1 VEIMAQPW
9 SKGFAEITAKPHFDQ
24 AIWWLNGF
32 WEDGAEAESEKIWE
46 FAHLCI
52 EIETGRKVLYGKRRV
67 EVECKGDLDE
77 MQSHVFLERM
87 GETLTVRALRKR
99 LSDLDID
106 NNKRMSLSEY
116 LLARYN
122 KTPAA
127 LTSSDQG
134 SGVNPAEM
142 AAAQARLDDLSEQF
156 ASLVTAKERADE
168 AAKQAKKDKEN
179 AESAATAAAKA
190 LVLADQKAAA
200 AVVAEEQ
207 LRVLEAELQV
217 AVDAVLAEEKK
228 IADKLAELEAI
239 VNDPGAG
246 AVKKNKAKNEI
257 AQVKSEDPL
266 PLRKA
271 KITQEAALKRAE
283 RARQPASDAR
293 AAAEA
298 EAKAAHKA
306 RDAAD
311 AAAIAAAQSLKVAEK
326 AKADLARQVEETK
339 RAVAEAEAV
348 LQELKSRKGTPHGK
362 IWWMERTMKENQKFM
377 PK

>member
-1 VEIMAQPW
+1 
-9 SKGFAEITAKPHFDQ
+9 
-24 AIWWLNGF
+24 
-32 WEDGAEAESEKIWE
+32 
-46 FAHLCI
+46 
-52 EIETGRKVLYGKRRV
+52 
-67 EVECKGDLDE
+67 
-77 MQSHVFLERM
+77 
-87 GETLTVRALRKR
+87 
-99 LSDLDID
+99 
-106 NNKRMSLSEY
+106 
-116 LLARYN
+116 
-122 KTPAA
+122 
-127 LTSSDQG
+127 
-134 SGVNPAEM
+134 M
-142 AAAQARLDDLSEQF
+142 AAAQARLDSLSEQF
-156 ASLVTAKERADE
+156 VELVAAKERADE

-179 AESAATAAAKA
+179 AESAASAAAKA
-190 LVLADQKAAA
+190 LTLANQKAAA
-200 AVVAEEQ
+200 AVAAEEQ

-228 IADKLAELEAI
+228 IADKIAELEGTI
-239 VNDPGAG
+239 NDPAAG
-246 AVKKNKAKNEI
+246 AVKKNKAKNEL

-311 AAAIAAAQSLKVAEK
+311 AAAVAAAQSLKVAEQ

-339 RAVAEAEAV
+339 KAVAEAEAV

-362 IWWMERTMKENQKFM
+362 IWWMERTMRENQKFM

>member
-1 VEIMAQPW
+1 VRFEMAQAW
-9 SKGFAEITAKPHFDQ
+9 SKKFAEVTSKPHFEQ

-46 FAHLCI
+46 FAHLCV

-77 MQSHVFLERM
+77 IQSHVFLERM

-99 LSDLDID
+99 LADMDID
-106 NNKRMSLSEY
+106 NNKRMSLAEY
-116 LLARYN
+116 LLAKYN

-127 LTSSDQG
+127 LANSDQG
-134 SGVNPAEM
+134 SGVNPVEM
-142 AAAQARLDDLSEQF
+142 QAAQDRFDSLNEQF
-156 ASLVTAKERADE
+156 AALSIASERADE
-168 AAKQAKKDKEN
+168 AAKQAAKDKKT
-179 AESAATAAAKA
+179 AETALATAN
-190 LVLADQKAAA
+190 QKAAA
-200 AVVAEEQ
+200 AKAAEDQ

-228 IADKLAELEAI
+228 IADKIAELEGI
-239 VNDPGAG
+239 VNDPGSG

-293 AAAEA
+293 AAADA
-298 EAKAAHKA
+298 EAAA
-306 RDAAD
+306 AAD
-311 AAAIAAAQSLKVAEK
+311 AAARAANSLREAEK
-326 AKADLARQVEETK
+326 AKADLARQLAETQQ
-339 RAVAEAEAV
+339 AVAEAEAI

-362 IWWMERTMKENQKFM
+362 IWWMERTLKENKKFM